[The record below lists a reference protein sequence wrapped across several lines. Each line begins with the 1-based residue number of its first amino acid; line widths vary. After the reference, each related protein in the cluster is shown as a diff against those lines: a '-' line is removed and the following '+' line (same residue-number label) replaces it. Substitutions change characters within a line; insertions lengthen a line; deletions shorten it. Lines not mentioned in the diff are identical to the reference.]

1 MPYSTN
7 IIKLLDKLEPA
18 TKEVLIAI
26 LEEIEVQREA
36 TVTKKEFN
44 ELKEIV
50 KQLAINIEKLTQA
63 QNKFEERLSKLA
75 EKTAEIEQAI
85 KRAGTGSKENR
96 RRTCKTCP
104 RTP

>member
-36 TVTKKEFN
+36 TVTKKR
-44 ELKEIV
+44 I
-50 KQLAINIEKLTQA
+50 QRT
-63 QNKFEERLSKLA
+63 ERNRKA
-75 EKTAEIEQAI
+75 
-85 KRAGTGSKENR
+85 TGHKYRETNSSTK
-96 RRTCKTCP
+96 
-104 RTP
+104 